1 MKLFFSR
8 LDKSDSSSPPESPE
22 IDTEEFLNK
31 DKENRIAEKND
42 ELSKKDREYMRRG
55 DLRIQE
61 RYKEGEKKIEEE
73 KMKNYLTTR
82 NGKIQQNKTK
92 QSGKMRN
99 KIQQLPLE
107 NLRKMF
113 REDMK
118 NCEDIWTGRK
128 KGSHKHN
135 VFQDV
140 VRRDELL
147 HRRSHESVF
156 TKDQKLM
163 LQDESSNRWMRN
175 AQEREKNIQYINS
188 VLLFEFCV
196 NIYQQMFNIGREEAV
211 EMISFTP
218 PEGWDEEEEENVD
231 HNTCILGPSPTK
243 TR

>member
-1 MKLFFSR
+1 
-8 LDKSDSSSPPESPE
+8 
-22 IDTEEFLNK
+22 
-31 DKENRIAEKND
+31 
-42 ELSKKDREYMRRG
+42 MRRG

-61 RYKEGEKKIEEE
+61 MYKEGEKKEEEE

-82 NGKIQQNKTK
+82 NAKIQQNKTK

-163 LQDESSNRWMRN
+163 LEDESRNRWMTRW
-175 AQEREKNIQYINS
+175 ACSER
-188 VLLFEFCV
+188 
-196 NIYQQMFNIGREEAV
+196 
-211 EMISFTP
+211 
-218 PEGWDEEEEENVD
+218 
-231 HNTCILGPSPTK
+231 PSPWP
-243 TR
+243 TRVGCGTPCAAECIGGAP